1 MNLIHLTE
9 YFYPSILVAL
19 AAAAAAATSNEDR
32 DVPLVS
38 RGPTSTEKIK
48 LIRSSG
54 GGARRGRGENKR
66 AASANL
72 QMEAN

>member
-9 YFYPSILVAL
+9 YFYPPILVAL
-19 AAAAAAATSNEDR
+19 AAAAATSNEDR

-38 RGPTSTEKIK
+38 RGPTSTKKIK

-54 GGARRGRGENKR
+54 GGARRGRGDNKR